1 MIEPYTGNVR
11 FAKIELLARSD
22 ALPRRPYVLNPHSA
36 GCMVARMKLAIAGKG
51 GSGKTSI
58 SGTMARLLA
67 RSGHRV
73 LAIDGDSNPNLAL
86 TLGIPAEQM
95 SHMPVLP
102 SNLLR
107 RTEAGPMLTASLDE
121 IKASH
126 SVTGPD
132 GVELLVMAHPQHADT
147 GCLCSMHATV
157 RRIIEAASDEDR
169 DVCILDTEASP
180 EHLSRGTASYADAM
194 LAVVEPYF
202 KSLETGRRMAALAN
216 DLGLE
221 RVGLIA
227 NKIKDEREL
236 DAVLTFASNHDLEV
250 AATVPFDETFALA
263 ERAGIAPLDYNPDSP
278 AMAPI
283 GRLAEAWGAGVHGR
297 A

>member
-1 MIEPYTGNVR
+1 
-11 FAKIELLARSD
+11 
-22 ALPRRPYVLNPHSA
+22 
-36 GCMVARMKLAIAGKG
+36 MKLAIAGKG

-67 RSGHRV
+67 RSGQRV

-86 TLGIPAEQM
+86 TLGIPADQM
-95 SHMPVLP
+95 GSMPTLP
-102 SNLLR
+102 NDILLR
-107 RTEAGPMLTASLDE
+107 TSDGAVLTQTLEE

-132 GVELLVMAHPQHADT
+132 GVDLLVMAHPQHANT
-147 GCLCSMHATV
+147 GCLCQMHATV
-157 RRIIEAASDEDR
+157 RTIIDAVSNDAR

-180 EHLSRGTASYADAM
+180 EHLSRGTAIYADAL

-202 KSLETGRRMAALAN
+202 KSLETGRRMAVLAQ

-221 RVGLIA
+221 RVALIA
-227 NKIKDEREL
+227 NKVRDEREEE
-236 DAVLTFASNHDLEV
+236 AVRTFAAKHEIEFGGL
-250 AATVPFDETFALA
+250 VPFDDCFIAA
-263 ERAGIAPLDYNPDSP
+263 ERVSQAPLDHSPDAP
-278 AMAPI
+278 AI
-283 GRLAEAWGAGVHGR
+283 LAIDVIAQHWAGVR

>member
-1 MIEPYTGNVR
+1 VIEPYTGNVR

>member
-1 MIEPYTGNVR
+1 
-11 FAKIELLARSD
+11 
-22 ALPRRPYVLNPHSA
+22 
-36 GCMVARMKLAIAGKG
+36 MKLAIAGKG

-67 RSGHRV
+67 RSGHKV

-86 TLGIPAEQM
+86 TLGIAADRM
-95 SHMPVLP
+95 SDMPVLP

-107 RTEAGPMLTASLDE
+107 RTEAGPQLTQSLED
-121 IKASH
+121 IKTSH

-132 GVELLVMAHPQHADT
+132 GVQLLVMAHPQHADT

-157 RRIIEAASDEDR
+157 RRIIEAASDDGQ

-180 EHLSRGTASYADAM
+180 EHLSRGTASYADVM

-221 RVGLIA
+221 RVALVA
-227 NKIKDEREL
+227 NKIRDEREL
-236 DAVLTFASNHDLEV
+236 DAVCTFAANHELEI
-250 AATVPFDETFALA
+250 AATIPFDETFARA
-263 ERAGIAPLDYNPDSP
+263 ERAGQAPLDFDPDSP
-278 AMAPI
+278 AIGPI
-283 GRLAEAWGAGVHGR
+283 GILAEKWGTNGR